1 MLYHP
6 QRLNFG
12 ALLPQTGRKSMKNR
26 QMLPLA
32 AMISGLLVGCGGSG
46 GGGGGGG
53 TPADNVTL
61 EFIQMYTSP
70 SVQSSCTLFKVD
82 DINSPTQYT
91 YAKVA
96 QDLVVYI
103 HDAEG
108 NVTDTLSP
116 NSSGKLTINKNTMDD
131 EGFVTV
137 LDSPG
142 ETDYFYKALSIQKE
156 ALESQLIK
164 VGRNQGN
171 VSCYTDSQARNTVNG
186 DVIVSTINA
195 QADSYQYLSTLG
207 DDSITPS
214 NSVTVTAYDNEPV
227 LVKGYFSGGLNGY
240 SFVDSI
246 GASSSV
252 AELEGLDTSFNW
264 SNQLSTQLSSLTINV
279 DQDGYNYEWFKP
291 DTASVEAFEISSLI
305 SQRSFIATGTL
316 SLNWDF
322 HISGS
327 FSDTLDVNTSDSLT
341 ILDVSPNV
349 SQSGTTDIIEITGVS
364 SAERL
369 VARGKYTQ
377 SSTSPIKTLEHIVVS
392 ELNNGRIIIPD
403 LGLADLAPQSPDSLS
418 VTVFETGTLEDS
430 VVQSLVSQYED
441 VDTVASVIAPA
452 DRTKHTYNVTV
463 SEYMSVTR

>member
-1 MLYHP
+1 
-6 QRLNFG
+6 
-12 ALLPQTGRKSMKNR
+12 MKKT

-32 AMISGLLVGCGGSG
+32 AMISGLLVGCGGGG

-61 EFIQMYTSP
+61 EFVQMYTSS

-82 DINSPTQYT
+82 DLDNPTLYT

-96 QDLVVYI
+96 QDLVVYT

-108 NVTDTLSP
+108 SVTDTLTP
-116 NSSGKLTINKNTMDD
+116 NSSGKLTINKNTLDD
-131 EGFVTV
+131 GGFVTV

-156 ALESQLIK
+156 ILESQLIK

-171 VSCYTDSQARNTVNG
+171 VGCYSDNQARNTVSGN
-186 DVIVSTINA
+186 VIVSTINA
-195 QADSYQYLSTLG
+195 QADSYQYLSTLE

-214 NSVTVTAYDNEPV
+214 NSVAITAYDNESV
-227 LVKGYFSGGLNGY
+227 LVKGYFSGSLNGY

-246 GASSSV
+246 GASPSI
-252 AELEGLDTSFNW
+252 AELEGLDTLFKW
-264 SNQLSTQLSSLTINV
+264 SNQLPTQLSSLTINV

-291 DTASVEAFEISSLI
+291 DTTSVEAFDISSLI
-305 SQRSFIATGTL
+305 SQRSFIAAGTL
-316 SLNWDF
+316 SSNWDF
-322 HISGS
+322 HISGR
-327 FSDTLDVNTSDSLT
+327 FSGTLDVNTSESLT

-364 SAERL
+364 SDERL

-377 SSTSPIKTLEHIVVS
+377 SAASPIKTLEHIVVS
-392 ELNNGRIIIPD
+392 ELSNGRIIIPD
-403 LGLADLAPQSPDSLS
+403 LGLADLTPQSPDSLS
-418 VTVFETGTLEDS
+418 VTVFETGSLEDS
-430 VVQSLVSQYED
+430 VVQNLVSQYED

-452 DRTKHTYNVTV
+452 DRTAHTYDVEI